1 MPLDRKK
8 FKMRYNDYQSFGC
21 SSLLVLL
28 QSECDRFVIF
38 LGQPLDNTGLIVPS
52 LAPCLYCSNG
62 GRGIWRRRVY
72 CEYLEIGSQDYNCVM
87 DANKLHHNLSI
98 LLKL

>member
-8 FKMRYNDYQSFGC
+8 FKLRCSDHQSVGC

-28 QSECDRFVIF
+28 RSDCDRFVIF

-52 LAPCLYCSNG
+52 LAPCL
-62 GRGIWRRRVY
+62 
-72 CEYLEIGSQDYNCVM
+72 
-87 DANKLHHNLSI
+87 
-98 LLKL
+98 